1 MRMLVVE
8 NDPSLNEQIVKK
20 LAHEY
25 YSVDSCA
32 DGEDAESFL
41 DCAEYDAVILDT
53 MLPKKGGLDV
63 LYGMRSKNNKTP
75 VLLLSAK
82 AAVADRV
89 AGLDAGADDYLIKP
103 FAFEE
108 FLARIRALMRR
119 ASDSVSNVFEL
130 ANLMVDCDSH
140 VVKRDDTEIKLSPKE
155 FSVLE
160 YLVRNRG
167 VVLSRNKISRH
178 LWNYDY
184 EGSSNV
190 IDVYI
195 RYLRRKMDD
204 DYEPKLIHTVRG
216 FGYVLRERR

>member
-1 MRMLVVE
+1 MRILVVE
-8 NDPSLNEQIVKK
+8 SDPSLNEMIVKK
-20 LAHEY
+20 LIDEH

-41 DCAEYDAVILDT
+41 DCAEYDAVILDA
-53 MLPKKGGLDV
+53 MLPKKSGLDV
-63 LYGMRSKNNKTP
+63 LRGMRLKVDKTP
-75 VLLLSAK
+75 VLLISAK
-82 AAVADRV
+82 ASVADRV
-89 AGLDAGADDYLIKP
+89 AGLDAGADDYLIEP

-119 ASDSVSNVFEL
+119 ASDSASNVFEL
-130 ANLMVDCDSH
+130 ANLVVDCDSH
-140 VVKRDDTEIKLSPKE
+140 VVKRDDTEIMLSPKE

-195 RYLRRKMDD
+195 RYLRRKLDD

-216 FGYVLRERR
+216 FGYVLRERG